1 MRLALTK
8 IHLPQNKFLKSKI
21 KIIKNILDTNSEK
34 CSKEFDQKTSFLKI
48 KTKTNELQKVKLF
61 SHPAENL
68 KTFSFNFTSKICAVA
83 NECKSL
89 DEILQVIKIENNK
102 KELHKIVENFQSVE
116 DALQNCQEEFQRI
129 FITYHKLLNDLEIP
143 IKIESVKE
151 AFEKDDQIL
160 NESQKNLI
168 EPEVKLDDDFFAL
181 DGTED
186 LENSNKIDDI
196 LNVDTRITK
205 TYFKPV
211 LQQLREKIDPISKS
225 MKEKERKI
233 LKAKGFETDLD
244 EEVRNINYGSD
255 EDDSSEDEMPKRR
268 QTKKYDDVRSFL
280 ESKEQFSLWGAGG
293 LPLGLPNKSF
303 VEEEIL
309 E

>member
-1 MRLALTK
+1 MRLALTT
-8 IHLPQNKFLKSKI
+8 IHIPQNKFLKTD
-21 KIIKNILDTNSEK
+21 IKNIKNNLEINCEK
-34 CSKEFDQKTSFLKI
+34 CSKEFHQKTSFLKI
-48 KTKTNELQKVKLF
+48 KTKKTEFPKENQF
-61 SHPAENL
+61 SHPAGNL

-83 NECKSL
+83 SECKNL

-102 KELHKIVENFQSVE
+102 KELHRIVENFQTVQ
-116 DALQNCQEEFQRI
+116 DALQNCQDEFQRI
-129 FITYHKLLNDLEIP
+129 FITYHKLLQDLEIP

-151 AFEKDDQIL
+151 MVENDDENL
-160 NESQKNLI
+160 NENQINLNDV
-168 EPEVKLDDDFFAL
+168 EENLDDDFFAL
-181 DGTED
+181 DPGNED
-186 LENSNKIDDI
+186 LDNSNKIDEI

-211 LQQLREKIDPISKS
+211 LQQLKEKIDPISKS

-244 EEVRNINYGSD
+244 DEVRNINYGSD
-255 EDDSSEDEMPKRR
+255 EDDSSEDELPKRR

-280 ESKEQFSLWGAGG
+280 ESKEQFSLWGA
-293 LPLGLPNKSF
+293 LPNKSF
-303 VEEEIL
+303 VEEDIL

>member
-1 MRLALTK
+1 MRLALTT

-48 KTKTNELQKVKLF
+48 KTKSNELQKIKQF
-61 SHPAENL
+61 SHPAGNL

-83 NECKSL
+83 NECKNL

-116 DALQNCQEEFQRI
+116 DALKNCQEEFQRI
-129 FITYHKLLNDLEIP
+129 FITYHKLLQDLEIP
-143 IKIESVKE
+143 IKIETVKE
-151 AFEKDDQIL
+151 AVEKDDQNL
-160 NESQKNLI
+160 NEIQLI

-186 LENSNKIDDI
+186 LEISNKADDI

-211 LQQLREKIDPISKS
+211 LQQLKEKIDPISKS

-268 QTKKYDDVRSFL
+268 QSRKYDDVRSFL

-293 LPLGLPNKSF
+293 IPVGLPNKSF

>member
-1 MRLALTK
+1 MRLALTT
-8 IHLPQNKFLKSKI
+8 IHLPQNKFLKTKI

-48 KTKTNELQKVKLF
+48 KSKTNELQKVKQSF
-61 SHPAENL
+61 HPAGNL

-83 NECKSL
+83 NECKNL
-89 DEILQVIKIENNK
+89 DEILQDIKIENNK

-129 FITYHKLLNDLEIP
+129 FITYHKLLQDLEIP
-143 IKIESVKE
+143 IKIETVKE
-151 AFEKDDQIL
+151 TVEKDNENL
-160 NESQKNLI
+160 NEIQINLI

-181 DGTED
+181 DGSD
-186 LENSNKIDDI
+186 DFENSNKIDDI

-211 LQQLREKIDPISKS
+211 LQQLKERIDPISKS
-225 MKEKERKI
+225 MKEKERKV

-255 EDDSSEDEMPKRR
+255 EDDSSEDEMPKKR

-280 ESKEQFSLWGAGG
+280 ESKEQFSLWG
-293 LPLGLPNKSF
+293 GLPNKSF

>member
-1 MRLALTK
+1 MRLALTT

-21 KIIKNILDTNSEK
+21 KIIKNILEINSEK
-34 CSKEFDQKTSFLKI
+34 CLKEFNQKTLFLKI
-48 KTKTNELQKVKLF
+48 KTKTDLQKVNKI
-61 SHPAENL
+61 SHPAGNL

-83 NECKSL
+83 NECKNL

-102 KELHKIVENFQSVE
+102 KELHKIVENFQTVE
-116 DALQNCQEEFQRI
+116 DALQNCQEEFHRI
-129 FITYHKLLNDLEIP
+129 FITYHKLLQDLEIP
-143 IKIESVKE
+143 VSIESVKE
-151 AFEKDDQIL
+151 ALEIDEENL
-160 NESQKNLI
+160 TETQKI
-168 EPEVKLDDDFFAL
+168 EPQEKLDDDFFAL
-181 DGTED
+181 DGTDDD

-211 LQQLREKIDPISKS
+211 LQQLKEKIDPISKS

-280 ESKEQFSLWGAGG
+280 ESKEQFSLFGG
-293 LPLGLPNKSF
+293 LPVGLPNKSF
-303 VEEEIL
+303 VEEEII

>member
-1 MRLALTK
+1 MRLALTT

-21 KIIKNILDTNSEK
+21 KIIKKILDENSEK
-34 CSKEFDQKTSFLKI
+34 CLKEFDQKTLFLKI
-48 KTKTNELQKVKLF
+48 KATKNDLQKVNRT
-61 SHPAENL
+61 SHPAGNL

-83 NECKSL
+83 NECKNL

-102 KELHKIVENFQSVE
+102 KELHKIVENFQTVE
-116 DALQNCQEEFQRI
+116 DALQICHEEFHRI
-129 FITYHKLLNDLEIP
+129 FITYHKLLQDLEIP
-143 IKIESVKE
+143 VKIESVKE
-151 AFEKDDQIL
+151 AEEIDEEIFNKTI
-160 NESQKNLI
+160 I
-168 EPEVKLDDDFFAL
+168 EPPEKLDDDFFAL
-181 DGTED
+181 DGTDD

-211 LQQLREKIDPISKS
+211 LQQLKEKIDPISKS
-225 MKEKERKI
+225 MREKERKI

-268 QTKKYDDVRSFL
+268 QTKKYDEVRSFL
-280 ESKEQFSLWGAGG
+280 ESKEQFSLWGG
-293 LPLGLPNKSF
+293 LPVGLPNKSF
-303 VEEEIL
+303 VEEEII